1 VNQIS
6 NFLNRLGTIRGLQ
19 IFQALRLSSILLVG
33 IFFAKG
39 NLSLSDI
46 GGYESIMF
54 LSSLVSF
61 FWVSAILNGLI
72 SKYQTIK
79 EEEKKKYIFNVSI
92 LISIINLFI
101 VCLLF
106 LFEQQVNKGINN
118 DDTELFNL
126 ALLYILLNNPTYLI
140 EYFFIITDR
149 TKRLV
154 QYGFTNFSL
163 NLIAVLIP
171 IALGFGIKYA
181 LAGLIITAFIRIIV
195 LMNILHQHTI
205 KKFDYRM
212 IREHLVY
219 SLPLIISLLLSG
231 SSEYIDSFL
240 ISSHFGPDQFA
251 LFRYGA
257 KELPIAVLLANAL
270 STAIVPRLGN
280 KEQIKNRLVELKIES
295 AKLMNLLFPLS
306 IVLLLTSYWIYPLI
320 FRQEFIESAKI
331 FNVYILLLI
340 SRMIFP
346 QSVVLA
352 LQKTKVIFKVALI
365 EIIVN
370 VTVSYLLMLEFGL
383 IGVAYGTVIAFL
395 VDKLLLSIY
404 LGRAGI
410 KFSQYVPLKLWA
422 WYSVSLAIVYLF
434 VENFI

>member
-6 NFLNRLGTIRGLQ
+6 NFISRLGTIRGLQ

-72 SKYQTIK
+72 SKYQTLK

-126 ALLYILLNNPTYLI
+126 ALLYILLNNPSYLI

-154 QYGFTNFSL
+154 QYGFANFSL

-171 IALGFGIKYA
+171 IALGLGIKYA

-205 KKFDYRM
+205 KILDYRM

-280 KEQIKNRLVELKIES
+280 KEQIKNHLVELKIES

-352 LQKTKVIFKVALI
+352 LQKTNVIFKVALI

-370 VTVSYLLMLEFGL
+370 VTVSYLLMLKFGL
-383 IGVAYGTVIAFL
+383 IGVAYGTVVAFL
-395 VDKLLLSIY
+395 IDKLLLSVY
-404 LGRAGI
+404 LGRLGI
-410 KFSQYVPLKLWA
+410 KFSHYVPLKLWA